1 MSKSGRRVALTLPAG
16 LFALCC
22 AAALLAADEEISP
35 DKINEGDLHFLAE
48 APARPPHL
56 QSSHIAITDDSLKTG
71 WIRMKQCHH
80 HLGPT
85 PALQVVFHRSRVRN
99 LQILE
104 TQHVG
109 RAWIE
114 GSTVQL
120 TDVGKDA
127 VLCILSENRSL
138 RRNELTGE
146 YEWHGGPYMRRFFD
160 GYFPMF
166 VRITI
171 DYPLNALRVRTIAP
185 APLKLRAV
193 DSPGQLRVDALFEGR
208 LDVYVQFTPL
218 DVSPGI
224 GWH

>member
-1 MSKSGRRVALTLPAG
+1 MPKSGRRVALRLSAG
-16 LFALCC
+16 LIALCC
-22 AAALLAADEEISP
+22 APMLPAADEEFSP
-35 DKINEGDLHFLAE
+35 DKINEGELHFLPE

-80 HLGPT
+80 RLGPT
-85 PALQVVFHRSRVRN
+85 PALQVVFHRGRVRN

-104 TQHVG
+104 AQHVG

-120 TDVGKDA
+120 TEVGKDA

-160 GYFPMF
+160 GYFPML
-166 VRITI
+166 VQITI
-171 DYPLNALRVRTIAP
+171 DYPANALRVRTIAP
-185 APLKLRAV
+185 PPLRLHAV
-193 DSPGQLRVDALFEGR
+193 DSPGQLRMDALFEGR
-208 LDVYVQFTPL
+208 LDVHVNFTPL
-218 DVSPGI
+218 DGGPGI
-224 GWH
+224 GWN

>member
-1 MSKSGRRVALTLPAG
+1 MSKSGRRAALTLPAAVI
-16 LFALCC
+16 ALCC
-22 AAALLAADEEISP
+22 VAALHAAEQEISP
-35 DKINEGDLHFLAE
+35 DKINEGELHFLPE

-56 QSSHIAITDDSLKTG
+56 QSSHLAITDDSLKTG

-85 PALQVVFHRSRVRN
+85 PALQVVFHRGRVRN

-109 RAWIE
+109 RVWIE

-120 TDVGKDA
+120 TEVGKDA
-127 VLCILSENRSL
+127 MLCILSENRSL
-138 RRNELTGE
+138 RRNDVTGE

-171 DYPLNALRVRTIAP
+171 DYPVNALRVRSIAP

-193 DSPGQLRVDALFEGR
+193 DSPGQLRMDALFEGR

-218 DVSPGI
+218 DVNPGI